1 MAGVR
6 STPTE
11 GPYRRR
17 SARPVPRRST
27 RPVPRPAE
35 SAGPAAAKERVAT
48 RVLLA
53 EDDPG
58 ISLPL
63 SRAFRREG
71 HDVIVATDGGAVSE
85 RAIADV
91 DIVVLDL
98 GLPRI
103 DGVEV
108 CRRARASGVRV
119 PVIMLTAPA
128 DVGDAVVGLDAGMD
142 ERAETLGTLVGLDAG
157 ADDYLIKPFRLA
169 ELLACT
175 RAALRP
181 AFGPTNPEGSRLV
194 LDHSGRRTFVR
205 GLEVALTSKEFDILA
220 ALYVHPGRVVP
231 RGQLVA
237 QVWDPGWFGSSK
249 TLDMHLSA
257 LRRKLGGD
265 PSDPPLIITVRGVGF
280 RLDLD
285 SA

>member
-1 MAGVR
+1 MR

-128 DVGDAVVGLDAGMD
+128 DVGDAVVGLDAG
-142 ERAETLGTLVGLDAG
+142 

-181 AFGPTNPEGSRLV
+181 AFGPTNPEGARLV

-285 SA
+285 PA

>member
-1 MAGVR
+1 MR

-128 DVGDAVVGLDAGMD
+128 DVGDAVVGLDAG
-142 ERAETLGTLVGLDAG
+142 

-181 AFGPTNPEGSRLV
+181 AFGPTNPEGARLV

-205 GLEVALTSKEFDILA
+205 GLEVALTSK
-220 ALYVHPGRVVP
+220 PCR
-231 RGQLVA
+231 
-237 QVWDPGWFGSSK
+237 
-249 TLDMHLSA
+249 
-257 LRRKLGGD
+257 
-265 PSDPPLIITVRGVGF
+265 
-280 RLDLD
+280 
-285 SA
+285 